1 MKSVNTCPKVPVTDI
16 YIEPGR
22 ARKNFDPIKL
32 VELKESIEKTGGLI
46 QPIVVTKV
54 QLDGKTKYKLV
65 AGERRF
71 RASMMAGLKE
81 VDIVERS
88 EMTHLEYR
96 VCELEE
102 NVGRQDLSWD
112 EKADLLL
119 KIDTYKKELH
129 GHGGS
134 GSTEG
139 WSQKDTAKLVGESAQ
154 AVGQQIK
161 MAKKMKE
168 RPDLAEKIKHLPFA
182 AALQKME
189 QIETTERVEK
199 MRDEGKIQTFTN
211 FLHGDSTTLIKD
223 LADESVDCGIMDAP
237 FGIPDLEVSR
247 GNTQVYTSVLKP
259 TDNLTASQVCDLM
272 DRLAPELFR
281 VLKPGAHLWMFFGWT
296 VYEHTKQTLTKA
308 GFDVV
313 EVPIIWYKG
322 LTTGRFS
329 GYQPAPCYEQIILA
343 HRGPR
348 QRRLKNT
355 MRHILEYK
363 PVPESKN
370 SHPFEKPKDLLQ
382 FLIEQ
387 STDVGDKVL
396 DCFAGT
402 GSTIRTAAQL
412 GRSAIGFE
420 LDRDHYNKGQELLNE
435 DLKMI
440 EKGEKK

>member
-1 MKSVNTCPKVPVTDI
+1 MQSKNQTTRVPVLDI
-16 YIEPGR
+16 YVEPGR
-22 ARKNFDPIKL
+22 ARKVFDAQKL
-32 VELKESIEKTGGLI
+32 VELKTSIEKTGGLI

-54 QLDGKTKYKLV
+54 TIDGKEKFKLV
-65 AGERRF
+65 AGERRY
-71 RASMMAGLKE
+71 RACLMAGMKE

-88 EMTHLEYR
+88 EMTNLEYR

-112 EKADLLL
+112 EKAFLMLE
-119 KIDTYKKELH
+119 IDTQKKKLH
-129 GHGGS
+129 GDGGS
-134 GSTEG
+134 GQSTG
-139 WSQKDTAKLVGESAQ
+139 WTQKDTAKLVGETEGSVAN
-154 AVGQQIK
+154 QIN
-161 MAKKMKE
+161 MAKKLKE
-168 RPDLAEKIKHLPFA
+168 RPDLLEKIKNLPFA
-182 AALQKME
+182 AALQKVE

-199 MRDEGKIQTFTN
+199 LRDAGKIKTFAN
-211 FLHGDSTTLIKD
+211 FLHGDSSILIQTLE
-223 LADESVDCGIMDAP
+223 AESIDAAIMDAP
-237 FGIPDLEVSR
+237 FGIPNLEGPR
-247 GNTQVYTSVLKP
+247 GSTQVYTSVLKP
-259 TDNLTASQVCDLM
+259 TDNLTAEQVSVLM

-296 VYEHTKQTLTKA
+296 VYEHTKKAFAAA

-313 EVPIIWYKG
+313 ETPIIWSKM

-329 GYQPAPCYEQIILA
+329 GYQPAPCYEQLLLM

-348 QRRLKNT
+348 QRRLKET

-363 PVPESKN
+363 PVPDTQS
-370 SHPFEKPKDLLQ
+370 SHPFEKPAALLQ
-382 FLIEQ
+382 HLIEQ
-387 STDVGDKVL
+387 STDFGQTVL

-402 GSTIRTAAQL
+402 GSTIRTATQL

-440 EKGEKK
+440 GGGK